1 MHAKK
6 GDTTP
11 VAGRFSGGCTEGKI
25 KEVPKGMKA
34 ACEGMFCKM
43 SVKLPK
49 HDGKPKDDEKVC
61 QTNMRCN
68 IVKWTSCRESVCSV
82 KKTVQCEQICNEIG
96 ARHGDKKEQDCRKD
110 LCEGY
115 FTDEGQKVSAQEM
128 DALKIKLSKTAPRRQ
143 QALAAAYIAMLA
155 RNSIGAAACRQVAMM
170 A

>member
-1 MHAKK
+1 
-6 GDTTP
+6 
-11 VAGRFSGGCTEGKI
+11 
-25 KEVPKGMKA
+25 
-34 ACEGMFCKM
+34 
-43 SVKLPK
+43 
-49 HDGKPKDDEKVC
+49 
-61 QTNMRCN
+61 
-68 IVKWTSCRESVCSV
+68 V

-115 FTDEGQKVSAQEM
+115 FTDGYIFTVTEKVSAQEM

-155 RNSIGAAACRQVAMM
+155 RNSIGAAVCRQVAMM